1 MISSGKPIDSA
12 IILEGNG
19 LGVWLQRSIG
29 RVVLLIGLGI
39 FLIGGVTQS
48 DMALVLES
56 VTLPLLTLLG
66 LSVIALSINEIG
78 VLGWVAQYVADLSRQ
93 RILLL
98 FNATYFFCSIMTVV
112 FPNDATIL
120 LLTPLVIQLYG
131 AIFGHKNRD
140 SRILPLVYA
149 VVFGANA
156 ASISLVTS
164 NPINMIF
171 AEQFGIPYLEYA
183 KWMVLPGTVST
194 LTCYVALRWVFRHQL
209 SDAEPQAADM
219 HHAARENYG
228 STARWDRNY
237 SVASVIVAGM
247 FIGYFVLSAL
257 GFAYQWAILTG
268 SVLILGPLLT
278 SERASFRRVV
288 ERLPWDALFF
298 VIGMFVIAYWFVES
312 GILEPLIALTQT
324 LAHRS
329 LLEIALGN
337 GLLTTVSA
345 NLINDWPTAT
355 LSALTVN
362 SLPAELGARRELFAY
377 TSIISANLGNKII
390 PSGSLAT
397 LIWMRI
403 LTQIASIEIRWLHFI
418 KVGLIVTPLTLLS
431 AVLCLWLLIAFAA

>member
-1 MISSGKPIDSA
+1 MLRSGKPVESA
-12 IILEGNG
+12 IFLEGDG
-19 LGVWLQRSIG
+19 FGAWLQRSIG

-39 FLIGGVTQS
+39 FLMGGVTRS
-48 DMALVLES
+48 DMAHVLES
-56 VTLPLLTLLG
+56 VTLPLLTLMG
-66 LSVIALSINEIG
+66 LSIIALSINEIG
-78 VLGWVAQYVADLSRQ
+78 VLGWMAQYIADLSRQ

-98 FNATYFFCSIMTVV
+98 FNAIYFFCSIMTVV

-120 LLTPLVIQLYG
+120 LLTPLIIQLYG

-183 KWMVLPGTVST
+183 KWMLLPGVVST
-194 LTCYVALRWVFRHQL
+194 FTCYVALRWVFRHQL
-209 SDAEPQAADM
+209 SDPVSQVGGM
-219 HHAARENYG
+219 YQTGGKNHRP
-228 STARWDRNY
+228 TARWDGNY
-237 SVASVIVAGM
+237 TAASVIVAGM

-257 GFAYQWAILTG
+257 GFAYQWAILSG
-268 SVLILGPLLT
+268 SVLILGPLWM
-278 SERASFRRVV
+278 SERASFRTVV

-298 VIGMFVIAYWFVES
+298 VIGMFVIAYWLVHS
-312 GILEPLIALTQT
+312 GILEPLILLTQA

-362 SLPAELGARRELFAY
+362 GLPAELGTQRELFAY

-403 LTQIASIEIRWLHFI
+403 LSQVAGIEIRWLHFI
-418 KVGLIVTPLTLLS
+418 KVGFIITPITLLS
-431 AVLCLWLLIAFAA
+431 AILCLWMLIVLAM